1 LTGPH
6 RAPYFLAMKLSDPKI
21 ALCVLSMALVAPAP
35 ALAAPP
41 MVLAQFF
48 EHLDEEPAVP
58 PEQEP
63 SAAEDP
69 TLDGLDLDGFV
80 EPSPGGTP
88 DPMPGWASGEAPGTT
103 EQDMAGKV
111 MPEFDPAERA
121 ELLAGLYER
130 LAQAKSANEA
140 APITEAIEQ
149 LWSMSGSDTVDLLL
163 SRAARF
169 ANEADVDLSLAVLD
183 ALVDIAPDE
192 AEAWYL
198 RAKVKVLAGNP
209 EQALVDLRR
218 ALNLDEKHYR
228 AIADLGLVLEQ
239 LGAKKEALDAY
250 RKALAVNPYLDDAQ
264 AGVDALAREVEGQ
277 DI

>member
-1 LTGPH
+1 
-6 RAPYFLAMKLSDPKI
+6 M
-21 ALCVLSMALVAPAP
+21 LSMALVAPAP

-48 EHLDEEPAVP
+48 EHLDEKPATP
-58 PEQEP
+58 PQQEFP
-63 SAAEDP
+63 SAGDPALED
-69 TLDGLDLDGFV
+69 LDLDGFV
-80 EPSPGGTP
+80 ERKP
-88 DPMPGWASGEAPGTT
+88 GEAPGTMD
-103 EQDMAGKV
+103 QNMAGGV
-111 MPEFDPAERA
+111 MPEFDPAERP

-130 LAQAKSANEA
+130 LAQARSSDEA

-149 LWSMSGSDTVDLLL
+149 LWSMSGSDTVDLLM
-163 SRAARF
+163 SRATRF

-183 ALVDIAPDE
+183 AVVDIAPEE

-198 RAKVKVLAGNP
+198 RAKVKVLAGQP

-228 AIADLGLVLEQ
+228 AIADLGLLLEQ
-239 LGAKKEALDAY
+239 LGAKKEALKAY
-250 RKALAVNPYLDDAQ
+250 RQALAVNPYMDDAQ
-264 AGVDALAREVEGQ
+264 AGVDALSREVEGQ

>member
-1 LTGPH
+1 
-6 RAPYFLAMKLSDPKI
+6 M
-21 ALCVLSMALVAPAP
+21 LSMALVAPAP

-48 EHLDEEPAVP
+48 EHLDEEPAMP
-58 PEQEP
+58 PEQELP
-63 SAAEDP
+63 SAEDP
-69 TLDGLDLDGFV
+69 ALDGLDLDGFV
-80 EPSPGGTP
+80 ERKP
-88 DPMPGWASGEAPGTT
+88 GEAPGTMD
-103 EQDMAGKV
+103 QNMAGGV
-111 MPEFDPAERA
+111 MPEFDPAERP

-130 LAQAKSANEA
+130 LAQAKSSDEA

-149 LWSMSGSDTVDLLL
+149 LWSMSGSDTVDLLM
-163 SRAARF
+163 SRATRF

-183 ALVDIAPDE
+183 AVVDIAPEE

-198 RAKVKVLAGNP
+198 RAKVKVLAGQP

-228 AIADLGLVLEQ
+228 AIADLGLLLEQ
-239 LGAKKEALDAY
+239 LGAKKEALKAY
-250 RKALAVNPYLDDAQ
+250 RQALAVNPYMDDAQ
-264 AGVDALAREVEGQ
+264 AGVDALSREVEGQ

>member
-1 LTGPH
+1 
-6 RAPYFLAMKLSDPKI
+6 
-21 ALCVLSMALVAPAP
+21 MALVAPAP

-48 EHLDEEPAVP
+48 EHLDEEPAPP
-58 PEQEP
+58 PEQELP
-63 SAAEDP
+63 AAENP
-69 TLDGLDLDGFV
+69 GLDGLDLDGFV
-80 EPSPGGTP
+80 EREPGGTP
-88 DPMPGWASGEAPGTT
+88 NPMPGWASGEAPGTA
-103 EQDMAGKV
+103 EQDIAGGI
-111 MPEFDPAERA
+111 MPEFDPAERP

-130 LAQAKSANEA
+130 LAQAKSSNEA

-149 LWSMSGSDTVDLLL
+149 LWSMSGSDTVDLLM

-183 ALVDIAPDE
+183 AVVDIAPDE

-198 RAKVKVLAGNP
+198 RAKVKVLAGKP

-218 ALNLDEKHYR
+218 ALSLDEKHYR
-228 AIADLGLVLEQ
+228 AIADLGLLLEQ
-239 LGAKKEALDAY
+239 LGAKKEALKAY
-250 RKALAVNPYLDDAQ
+250 RQALAVNPYMDDAQ
-264 AGVDALAREVEGQ
+264 AGVDALSREVEGQ